1 MSSGDAMEEEPYR
14 KVDILE
20 SQIEAQLLDSI
31 LNERGIPHHIKSFHD
46 TAYDGIYQVQKGWG
60 QISAPASRVQEI
72 AEILSDI
79 RATSNAP

>member
-1 MSSGDAMEEEPYR
+1 MGEEPYR

-31 LNERGIPHHIKSFHD
+31 LNERGIPHYIKSFHD

-60 QISAPASRVQEI
+60 QISAPASCIEEI
-72 AEILSDI
+72 GEILSDI

>member
-1 MSSGDAMEEEPYR
+1 MEQEPYT
-14 KVDILE
+14 KVDVLE

-60 QISAPASRVQEI
+60 QISAPASCSGEI
-72 AEILSDI
+72 QEILSDI
-79 RATSNAP
+79 RSAPNAT

>member
-1 MSSGDAMEEEPYR
+1 MGDEPYR

-60 QISAPASRVQEI
+60 QISAPASCTQEI

>member
-1 MSSGDAMEEEPYR
+1 MGDEPFR

-46 TAYDGIYQVQKGWG
+46 TAYNGIYQVQKGWG
-60 QISAPASRVQEI
+60 QISAPASCTQEI

-79 RATSNAP
+79 RATSNAL

>member
-1 MSSGDAMEEEPYR
+1 MGEEPYR

-31 LNERGIPHHIKSFHD
+31 LNERGIPHYIKSFHD

-60 QISAPASRVQEI
+60 QISAPASCIQEI

-79 RATSNAP
+79 RATSSAP